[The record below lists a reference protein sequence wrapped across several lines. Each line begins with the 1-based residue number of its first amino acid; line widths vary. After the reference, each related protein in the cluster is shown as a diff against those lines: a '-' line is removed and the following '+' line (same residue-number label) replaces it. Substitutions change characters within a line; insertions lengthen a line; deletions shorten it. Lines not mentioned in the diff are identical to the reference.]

1 MAARDPQS
9 LRTLLPAVLAR
20 LSRERGIASGL
31 EGLWAEVAGPA
42 LSRAA
47 RPVSVSG
54 DALLLEPAASAWA
67 RELVPHLPLLGDR
80 LRERTA
86 GELRVVQLTSGVDP

>member
-1 MAARDPQS
+1 MASRDPQS
-9 LRTLLPAVLAR
+9 LRALLPAVLAR

-31 EGLWAEVAGPA
+31 DSLWAEVAGPA

-54 DALLLEPAASAWA
+54 EALLLAPVNAPWA
-67 RELVPHLPLLGDR
+67 RELLPHLPLLGER
-80 LRERTA
+80 LRERTG
-86 GELRVVQLTSGVDP
+86 GELCAARLAHEAPR